1 MVLLWLRC
9 QNRTKGERMALT
21 ISKVMIT
28 EEQVSQKVK
37 ELGKVITRDYQDK
50 DLLLIAI
57 LKGSVVFLADLIRA
71 ISLPLHMDFM
81 AVSSYGTS
89 TATSGVVR
97 ILKDLEADITDKH
110 VLIIEDIVDTG
121 LTLSYLKENLNSR
134 NPASLKVC
142 TFLDKPS
149 RRKVAITPDYNG
161 YEIPDEFVVGY
172 GLDCNEEF
180 RNLPYIAVVKTDN
193 ND

>member
-1 MVLLWLRC
+1 
-9 QNRTKGERMALT
+9 MALT

>member
-1 MVLLWLRC
+1 MTVEI
-9 QNRTKGERMALT
+9 NR
-21 ISKVMIT
+21 VMIT
-28 EEQVSQKVK
+28 EEEIQKRVK
-37 ELGKVITRDYQDK
+37 ELGERITSDYRNK
-50 DLLLIAI
+50 DLFVIAI

-71 ISLPLHMDFM
+71 ISLPMQLDFM

-97 ILKDLEADITDKH
+97 ILKDLESDIISKD
-110 VLIIEDIVDTG
+110 VLIVEDIVDTG
-121 LTLSYLKENLNSR
+121 LTLSYLKENLFSR

-142 TFLDKPS
+142 TFLDKPG
-149 RRKVAITPDYNG
+149 RRRVPLTPDYNG

-180 RNLPYIAVVKTDN
+180 RNLPYIAVIKN
-193 ND
+193 I